1 MKIKGHYGAPTMNLR
16 EWFWHERDNFLQCNA
31 MKPYDQPV
39 PMPDD
44 YVPGEDMP
52 SYSCEPDEYN
62 YGEEEWNKPSLWSRL
77 AHKVFI
83 LWMLDEIFVQRLG
96 GAYVRWNS
104 V

>member
-39 PMPDD
+39 PLPDD
-44 YVPGEDMP
+44 YDGPGEDIP
-52 SYSCEPDEYN
+52 SYFGEPDE
-62 YGEEEWNKPSLWSRL
+62 EWSKPSLWSRL

-96 GAYVRWNS
+96 GGYARWIEPID
-104 V
+104 